1 LERAAP
7 ATIRKAVRKRRRTH
21 DWLAD
26 WAKPALFA
34 GLGLVAVGL
43 LALGVQYAVRS
54 YHDGVALAG
63 KSGDPSPVAVMV
75 AGETLAIPANM
86 IRFPGARTGGAVES
100 VDLLLRWPGLDGYS
114 ADSADAFR
122 DGSAL
127 APLVYVTI
135 APRDNPLDSD
145 GMLAAVYERFF
156 AGEAVE
162 GPSGLTGR
170 RMTVDSGYRGEEV
183 FYAPRQS
190 PAFVARCLFEATPEV
205 PATCIRDVNIGAG
218 LSMLYRFNRFFLGDW
233 QAMDADLKQL
243 AARFLTEG

>member
-26 WAKPALFA
+26 WLTPAAFA
-34 GLGLVAVGL
+34 GLAIVAVGF
-43 LALGVQYAVRS
+43 LALAAQYAVRS
-54 YHDGVALAG
+54 YHDRVALAG

-75 AGETLAIPANM
+75 AGETLVIPANM
-86 IRFPGARTGGAVES
+86 IRFPNARAGGAVES
-100 VDLLLRWPGLDGYS
+100 IDLLLRWPGLEGYS

-122 DGSAL
+122 DGSTL

-145 GMLAAVYERFF
+145 GMLAAVYDRFF
-156 AGEAVE
+156 IGEAID

-170 RMTVDSGYRGEEV
+170 RMTADSGYRGEEV
-183 FYAPRQS
+183 FYAARQS
-190 PAFVARCLFEATPEV
+190 PAFVARCLAETTPEV

-233 QAMDADLKQL
+233 QAMDADLREL
-243 AARFLTEG
+243 AVRFLTAG

>member
-1 LERAAP
+1 MRKQRTAAER
-7 ATIRKAVRKRRRTH
+7 
-21 DWLAD
+21 LAD

-43 LALGVQYAVRS
+43 LALLVQYTVRS

-63 KSGDPSPVAVMV
+63 KSGDPSPVAVTI
-75 AGETLAIPANM
+75 AGETLVIPANM
-86 IRFPGARTGGAVES
+86 IRFANARTGGAVES

-122 DGSAL
+122 DGSTL
-127 APLVYVTI
+127 APLVYVSI
-135 APRDNPLDSD
+135 VPRDNPLDSD

-170 RMTVDSGYRGEEV
+170 RMTVDSGYRDEEV

-190 PAFVARCLFEATPEV
+190 PAFVARCLSEATPEV

-233 QAMDADLKQL
+233 QAMDTDLKQL
-243 AARFLTEG
+243 AVKFLTEG

>member
-7 ATIRKAVRKRRRTH
+7 TTIRRAVRKKRTGR

-26 WAKPALFA
+26 WLKPVAFA
-34 GLGLVAVGL
+34 GLGLVVLSL
-43 LALGVQYAVRS
+43 LAWAVQYAVRS

-63 KSGDPSPVAVMV
+63 RSGDPSPVAVMI

-86 IRFPGARTGGAVES
+86 IRFPDDRGGGAVES
-100 VDLLLRWPGLDGYS
+100 IDLVLRWPGLEGYS
-114 ADSADAFR
+114 AENAEAFR
-122 DGSAL
+122 DGSTL
-127 APLVYVTI
+127 APLIYVTI

-145 GMLAAVYERFF
+145 GRLGAVYRRFF
-156 AGEAVE
+156 AGEAIE

-170 RMTVDSGYRGEEV
+170 RMTADSGYRGEEV
-183 FYAPRQS
+183 FYAPKQP
-190 PAFVARCLFEATPEV
+190 PAFAARCVAEATAEV
-205 PATCIRDVNIGAG
+205 PATCLRDVNIGAG

-243 AARFLTEG
+243 AARFLRAG

>member
-1 LERAAP
+1 MR
-7 ATIRKAVRKRRRTH
+7 RRRTTAER
-21 DWLAD
+21 LAD
-26 WAKPALFA
+26 WQKPAAFA
-34 GLGLVAVGL
+34 GLAALAIGL
-43 LALGVQYAVRS
+43 LAWAAGHAVRS

-63 KSGDPSPVAVMV
+63 KSGDPSPVAVTI
-75 AGETLAIPANM
+75 AGETLVIPANM
-86 IRFPGARTGGAVES
+86 IRFPAARAGGAVEG

-114 ADSADAFR
+114 ADAADAFR

-135 APRDNPLDSD
+135 APRDNPIDSD

-156 AGEAVE
+156 AGDAVE

-170 RMTVDSGYRGEEV
+170 RMAADSGYRGEEV
-183 FYAPRQS
+183 FYAPKQS
-190 PAFVARCLFEATPEV
+190 PAFVARCLSEATPEV

-243 AARFLTEG
+243 AKRFLKAG

>member
-1 LERAAP
+1 M
-7 ATIRKAVRKRRRTH
+7 RKRRGTH
-21 DWLAD
+21 DRLAD
-26 WAKPALFA
+26 WLKPAVFA
-34 GLGLVAVGL
+34 GLGLAAVGL
-43 LALGVQYAVRS
+43 LALAAQHAVRS

-63 KSGDPSPVAVMV
+63 KSGDPSPIAVMV

-86 IRFPGARTGGAVES
+86 IRFPGARTGGTVES

-127 APLVYVTI
+127 SPLVYVTI
-135 APRDNPLDSD
+135 VQRDNPLDSD

-156 AGEAVE
+156 AGEAIE

-170 RMTVDSGYRGEEV
+170 RMTADSGYRGEEV

-190 PAFVARCLFEATPEV
+190 PAFVARCLSEATPEV

-233 QAMDADLKQL
+233 QAMDSDLKQL
-243 AARFLTEG
+243 AARFLKAG